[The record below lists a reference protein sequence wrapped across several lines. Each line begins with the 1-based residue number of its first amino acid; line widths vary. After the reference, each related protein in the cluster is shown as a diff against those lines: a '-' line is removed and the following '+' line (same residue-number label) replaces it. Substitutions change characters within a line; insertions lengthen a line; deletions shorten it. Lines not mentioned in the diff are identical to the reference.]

1 MTKLTKKIFA
11 TVLSFSSTNTYIRK
25 YFPLQAKYNTK
36 KLQSQYF
43 LKNSFCFFTYNKNS
57 KQFVWNFYVNI
68 LLIELCFTKT
78 QANYSENVS
87 VVLMITENLRLFFI
101 SSLPAE

>member
-1 MTKLTKKIFA
+1 MTKLTKKVFLPLYSHSF
-11 TVLSFSSTNTYIRK
+11 LSIRIQGNISLYKQSITRKNYNVNTI
-25 YFPLQAKYNTK
+25 
-36 KLQSQYF
+36 
-43 LKNSFCFFTYNKNS
+43 KNLLFFTYNKNS

-68 LLIELCFTKT
+68 LLTELCFTKT
-78 QANYSENVS
+78 QASYSEKVS